1 MVTGL
6 GFRIVARRIAA
17 LAMLLGPVSV
27 GAGVANGTGAVEH
40 HATDTDGGLIAKRL
54 YVLVTAYCLRGR
66 TATGSYVRPGTVA
79 VDPHLVELGS
89 RLFIPHYGYG
99 KAEDTG
105 PAIRGFHVDEWRPR
119 CDVAWRSTRHE
130 VITVW
135 PR

>member
-1 MVTGL
+1 MLFWPVAVWASMASTAGAIED
-6 GFRIVARRIAA
+6 RIGHTDSRLAAR
-17 LAMLLGPVSV
+17 
-27 GAGVANGTGAVEH
+27 H
-40 HATDTDGGLIAKRL
+40 Y

-66 TATGSYVRPGTVA
+66 TATGTYVHLGSVA
-79 VDPHLVELGS
+79 VDPNLIKLGA

-105 PAIRGFHVDEWRPR
+105 SAVRGFHVDEWRAS

-130 VITVW
+130 IITVW